1 MIKLFEQKREFP
13 YDGKFAV
20 LKRSVFF
27 GDGDLQHLPAGSR
40 IKLKAA
46 THLLATDD
54 TETEY
59 WAIPFPSSKLDRFSL
74 AHRRRFAYS
83 VTFGIGV
90 NADDFILE
98 DE

>member
-13 YDGKFAV
+13 CDGKFAV

-40 IKLKAA
+40 IQLKAA
-46 THLLATDD
+46 THLLTTDP
-54 TETEY
+54 EIEY
-59 WAIPFPSSKLDRFSL
+59 WAIPYPSSKLDRFSL
-74 AHRRRFAYS
+74 AHRRRFAYA

-90 NADDFILE
+90 NSDDFTIL
-98 DE
+98 D